1 MICMLPIL
9 IATFLPKTMVAQ
21 VNTLFVKQG
30 TTLAEIMRK
39 WTKNPRGITLLQRM
53 GMGFIFHILV
63 MVTASLTE
71 MRRLGVAKDHGVM
84 VNGGRVPLS
93 IFILLPQFVLMGVAD
108 AFLVVAQI
116 EFFYDQAP

>member
-1 MICMLPIL
+1 
-9 IATFLPKTMVAQ
+9 
-21 VNTLFVKQG
+21 
-30 TTLAEIMRK
+30 MRK

-84 VNGGRVPLS
+84 FRVPSIERLQIAASRKMNRDEKQRLKAEKEKLEQVKAMTSHPSFMPHLS
-93 IFILLPQFVLMGVAD
+93 PFQLHLLLKLKHTATS
-108 AFLVVAQI
+108 
-116 EFFYDQAP
+116 